1 MVTYAE
7 LIAFTMMLIA
17 FADLIFRISS
27 KRNLPP
33 SRPNEAVK
41 FLT

>member
-27 KRNLPP
+27 KR
-33 SRPNEAVK
+33 K
-41 FLT
+41 